1 MVHPIPLIQNVE
13 LFFGSCSPFLSLL
26 LQIQFILSHICLW
39 NSSAILFL
47 TVKWPSFLLWTI
59 LIILIDLSTSALPP
73 LWFRLHSTAMITFI
87 KCKYVFFDIEQFN
100 GFLWILKHTQNPA
113 DNALQGLLLAYLSW
127 FLSQFYLLGFPCL
140 LWLIW
145 CIKVTGL
152 SKGYLD
158 S

>member
-1 MVHPIPLIQNVE
+1 MVYPIPLIQNME
-13 LFFGSCSPFLSLL
+13 LFFGSLSPFLSLL

-39 NSSAILFL
+39 NSSTILFL

-59 LIILIDLSTSALPP
+59 VILLTDLSTSALPP

-87 KCKYVFFDIEQFN
+87 KCKSVFYYIEQVN
-100 GFLWILKHTQNPA
+100 GFLLILEQIQNPA

-127 FLSQFYLLGFPCL
+127 FLSQFYLLGFPYL

-152 SKGYLD
+152 SKRYLG